1 MTSATVSVWKDCGYT
16 EGAYIVPSQ
25 SDNLPAPDFTFTLPS
40 IPRDTL
46 FSSFNVKHPYS
57 DLYDCSYLR
66 IAYDFNNGSDITLY
80 GWIDNVGCMSDT
92 SDSPNTTVSWH
103 VDLWRTYLDK
113 ASFGAGTVTRRLPNN
128 DDPPQSYPFKTS
140 LVQDIKTELIPTNI
154 YSDFYW
160 AIINLTTGTGTK
172 TSTTLCWPVNIKNPT
187 QSYNV
192 SGSGTTG
199 QAPSYF
205 QTMTGAFDELLGL
218 DPTAIYGAWLSPI
231 SPADFTF
238 SSNAFTM
245 NPWTVYNGNKGYYA
259 FRTYAS
265 GTESNYYTERSV
277 SVNAK
282 TRDTSQVVVTDYDA
296 NPILTLPWGVQV
308 FRSYYRLI
316 NADVSVYISFRFT
329 TRDSELID
337 ASANGLSCSIPLK
350 TLPLTEN
357 AKSSYIY
364 SGQQEYD
371 REQMQ
376 IARQQSF
383 VSALTGGGQSAAN
396 TAIMSAIGSGR
407 SETGSYSGPYK
418 SAEEAKGRIMQ
429 GSTTEMIPSLSKGQ
443 AFGLMYAATATGAA
457 IDYTVAGYFN
467 DRTMDN
473 TLSYMAQKTAA
484 MTLPSSGTD
493 WLIYGRT
500 PSLVT
505 LVWDQYSIEQR
516 ENDLLMYGAR
526 VHETHESC
534 QDIIDAG
541 GPLQINN
548 LNVTGA
554 IPVQAKNYFRRRFSD
569 GVKIV

>member
-25 SDNLPAPDFTFTLPS
+25 SDTLPNPDFTFTLPS

-66 IAYDFNNGSDITLY
+66 ISYDFNNGNDITLY
-80 GWIDNVGCMSDT
+80 GWIESVGCMSDT
-92 SDSPNTTVSWH
+92 ADSPNTTVKWH
-103 VDLWRTYLDK
+103 VDLWRTYLSK
-113 ASFGAGTVTRRLPNN
+113 ASFGAGTVMRRLPNN
-128 DDPPQSYPFKTS
+128 DDPPQTYPFKTS
-140 LVQDIKTELIPTNI
+140 LVQDIKTELIPKNI

-172 TSTTLCWPVNIKNPT
+172 TSTTFCWPVNIKNPT

-192 SGSGTTG
+192 SGSAVSG

-238 SSNAFTM
+238 SNNQFVM
-245 NPWTVYNGNKGYYA
+245 NPWTVYNGSKGYYA

-282 TRDTSQVVVTDYDA
+282 TRDTSQAVVTDYDA
-296 NPILTLPWGVQV
+296 NAILTLPWGVQV
-308 FRSYYRLI
+308 MRSYYRLI

-337 ASANGLSCSIPLK
+337 ASANGLSCAIPLK

-383 VSALTGGGQSAAN
+383 ISALTGGGQSAAN
-396 TAIMSAIGSGR
+396 TAIMSQIGSTKTVIEGRYKIDDNGEPVPFGPQGLTNTTMSRVGANYAFAGMLGATAIG
-407 SETGSYSGPYK
+407 
-418 SAEEAKGRIMQ
+418 
-429 GSTTEMIPSLSKGQ
+429 
-443 AFGLMYAATATGAA
+443 AT
-457 IDYTVAGYFN
+457 IDYGMAGYFN

-473 TLSYMAQKTAA
+473 TLGYMAQKTAA

-505 LVWDQYSIEQR
+505 LVWDRYSIDQR

-526 VHETHESC
+526 VHETHDDC
-534 QDIIDAG
+534 QSIIDAG

>member
-25 SDNLPAPDFTFTLPS
+25 SDTLPSPDFTFTLPS

-46 FSSFNVKHPYS
+46 FSAFNVKHPYT

-66 IAYDFNNGSDITLY
+66 ISYDFNNGSDIVLY
-80 GWIDNVGCMSDT
+80 GWIDNVGCLSDT
-92 SDSPNTTVSWH
+92 SDSPNTTVKWH
-103 VDLWRTYLDK
+103 VDLWRTYLSR
-113 ASFGAGTVTRRLPNN
+113 ASFGAGTVMRRLPNN

-140 LVQDIKTELIPTNI
+140 LVQDLKTELIPKNI

-160 AIINLTTGTGTK
+160 AIINLTTGTDTK

-192 SGSGTTG
+192 SGSGTSG
-199 QAPSYF
+199 QTPSYF

-238 SSNAFTM
+238 SNNAFTM
-245 NPWTVYNGNKGYYA
+245 NPWTVYNGSKGYYA

-282 TRDTSQVVVTDYDA
+282 TRDTSQVVVTDCDA

-308 FRSYYRLI
+308 MRSYYRLI
-316 NADVSVYISFRFT
+316 NADVSVYITFRFT
-329 TRDSELID
+329 TKDSELID
-337 ASANGLSCSIPLK
+337 ASANGLTCSIPLK

-376 IARQQSF
+376 ISRDQAF
-383 VSALTGGGQSAAN
+383 VSALTGGGQSAAS
-396 TAIMSAIGSGR
+396 TAIMSQIGSTKTVNEGRYKIDSNGGPVPFGPQGLTTTTMSRVGANYAFAGMLGATAIG
-407 SETGSYSGPYK
+407 
-418 SAEEAKGRIMQ
+418 
-429 GSTTEMIPSLSKGQ
+429 
-443 AFGLMYAATATGAA
+443 AT
-457 IDYTVAGYFN
+457 IDYGMASWFN

-473 TLSYMAQKTAA
+473 TLAYMAQKTAA

-505 LVWDQYSIEQR
+505 LVWDQYSIDQR

-526 VHETHESC
+526 VHETHDNC
-534 QDIIDAG
+534 QSIIDAG

-548 LNVTGA
+548 LNVTGS

>member
-25 SDNLPAPDFTFTLPS
+25 SDTLPSPDFTFTLPS

-66 IAYDFNNGSDITLY
+66 IAYDFNNGNDIVLY

-92 SDSPNTTVSWH
+92 LDSPNTTVSWH

-128 DDPPQSYPFKTS
+128 DDPPQTYPFKTS
-140 LVQDIKTELIPTNI
+140 LVQDLKTELIPKNI

-192 SGSGTTG
+192 SGSGTSG

-245 NPWTVYNGNKGYYA
+245 EPWTVYNGGKGYYA

-308 FRSYYRLI
+308 MRSYYRLI

-329 TRDSELID
+329 TKDSELLD
-337 ASANGLSCSIPLK
+337 ASANGLACTIPLK

-376 IARQQSF
+376 ISRQQSF
-383 VSALTGGGQSAAN
+383 ISTITGGGQSAAQM
-396 TAIMSAIGSGR
+396 AIMSQIGSTKTEYQGR
-407 SETGSYSGPYK
+407 YLVNSEGRPVPTGSGAFTTTTTSKVGANY
-418 SAEEAKGRIMQ
+418 AFA
-429 GSTTEMIPSLSKGQ
+429 GSLLATTVG
-443 AFGLMYAATATGAA
+443 AT
-457 IDYTVAGYFN
+457 IDYGMAGYFN

-505 LVWDQYSIEQR
+505 LVWDQYSINQR

-526 VHETHESC
+526 VHETHDNC